1 MKKEKG
7 IALIALIVLILV
19 IGVIIFIGI
28 KYASEYISNEK
39 KTDTKATMLSIQSV
53 ATNKRNRHTVDKE
66 NNPLV
71 GTKLDIENSGDYV
84 ISPDFKEALLSVEN
98 AEMYIL
104 NQEDLTE
111 MGLKNIETNNENFF
125 VVDYNTEEIFYSQG
139 IDGKYKLS
147 EM

>member
-1 MKKEKG
+1 MKEEKG
-7 IALIALIVLILV
+7 IALIVLILMILI

-28 KYASEYISNEK
+28 KYAGEYISNEK
-39 KTDTKATMLSIQSV
+39 KTDIKSTMLSIQSV
-53 ATNKRNRHTVDKE
+53 ATNKRNRHTVDEE

-71 GTKLDIENSGDYV
+71 GTKLDLENTGEYI
-84 ISPDFKEALLSVEN
+84 ISPEFKEVLSSIEN

-104 NQEDLTE
+104 NQDELSDL
-111 MGLKNIETNNENFF
+111 GLKNIEINNENFF
-125 VVDYNTEEIFYSQG
+125 VVDYNTEEIFYSLG